1 MKKAHT
7 SKRDVIIT
15 MFLFSRAIK
24 KRMRQANSNMLH
36 RAVLLL
42 LIKESGSVSV
52 RQLSELFFVNIAA
65 LSETLTK
72 METEGY
78 IKKVKGEDKRERY
91 VRLTARGER
100 EINTLTKHIDAKSQ
114 RAFATL
120 TDKEVETLATLLSKL
135 FDSARKTSK

>member
-1 MKKAHT
+1 
-7 SKRDVIIT
+7 
-15 MFLFSRAIK
+15 
-24 KRMRQANSNMLH
+24 MRQANSNMLH